1 MKPRLLPFFS
11 VSLSA
16 VLTGP
21 AVLCMLTLAPIAAQA
36 QSVFK
41 CQRADGSVYFS
52 DRACPGGAQ
61 QAIKIEAPAAGE
73 PVREMNLRCRHMRES
88 MQWAE
93 RDRNDD
99 GSRYRE
105 LENEYQRDCLTE
117 EQRQYERRVQARE
130 EAVAKKQRQALEQ
143 SQCLEL
149 GGAIRAKRDRVPSM
163 TAGEK
168 LDYDRQRANFE
179 RRCL

>member
-1 MKPRLLPFFS
+1 MKPRLFPFLS
-11 VSLSA
+11 VALSASLS
-16 VLTGP
+16 GP
-21 AVLCMLTLAPIAAQA
+21 AVLFLLTLAPLAAQA

-52 DRACPGGAQ
+52 DRVCPGGEP
-61 QAIKIEAPAAGE
+61 QAIKVEPPAAGD
-73 PVREMNLRCRHMRES
+73 PPRQVTRRCRHLRDS
-88 MQWAE
+88 MQYAE
-93 RDRNDD
+93 RDRDDD

-105 LENEYQRDCLTE
+105 LEHEYQRDCLTE

-149 GGAIRAKRDRVPSM
+149 GGLIRAKRDRVPTM

-168 LDYDRQRANFE
+168 LDYERQRANFE